1 MSNLHD
7 SRLRQ
12 QLADECGAPITSTS
26 CTKVCGWPSFRCIYE
41 PQLSQVWENSDMKR
55 VRSAGRAI
63 QANRKRQSIPS
74 ERLQELTAV
83 LKTHFGT
90 DDVTEHME
98 DEAASIDCLE
108 VVE

>member
-1 MSNLHD
+1 
-7 SRLRQ
+7 
-12 QLADECGAPITSTS
+12 
-26 CTKVCGWPSFRCIYE
+26 
-41 PQLSQVWENSDMKR
+41 MKR

-83 LKTHFGT
+83 LKTHFGM
-90 DDVTEHME
+90 DDVTEQME

-108 VVE
+108 VVV

>member
-1 MSNLHD
+1 
-7 SRLRQ
+7 
-12 QLADECGAPITSTS
+12 
-26 CTKVCGWPSFRCIYE
+26 
-41 PQLSQVWENSDMKR
+41 MKR

-63 QANRKRQSIPS
+63 QSNRKRQSIPS

-90 DDVTEHME
+90 DDVSEHME